1 MKIKPEDISTTYYAE
16 GGEILLG
23 VSIQTSTGF
32 ALYKPLD
39 EKYTDW
45 ERLASSKNPIDFDNI
60 IFGKPPQ
67 KKTSKAKLA
76 KNNIEETVSKNTEVK
91 ETKAISKASKSI
103 GAKKVKKSFL

>member
-39 EKYTDW
+39 ENCTDW
-45 ERLASSKNPIDFDNI
+45 ERLASSKNPIDFDKI
-60 IFGKPPQ
+60 IFSKQPQ
-67 KKTSKAKLA
+67 KKMSKLSAA
-76 KNNIEETVSKNTEVK
+76 KNNIEEISSENIKVK
-91 ETKAISKASKSI
+91 ETKAKPNVSKST
-103 GAKKVKKSFL
+103 GTKKVKKSFL

>member
-23 VSIQTSTGF
+23 VSIQTATGF

-39 EKYTDW
+39 EKHTDW

-67 KKTSKAKLA
+67 KKIPKAKLA
-76 KNNIEETVSKNTEVK
+76 KNNIEEIVPKNTEVK
-91 ETKAISKASKSI
+91 ETKAKSKVPELTS
-103 GAKKVKKSFL
+103 AKKVKKSFL